1 MNLACRRAKT
11 LGPNPL
17 DRGGPLAED
26 RVAKE
31 DRTVDF
37 DQHSGVSDPRGP
49 HSRCPDLAGIV
60 VLHPVRRF
68 DLQILV
74 QIVVVTG
81 GATTVDVVVERGVNA
96 GGRRDERRFVCG
108 PAVDPNPIDL
118 QGVIDA
124 LQIDVGPG
132 PGGRLLGL

>member
-17 DRGGPLAED
+17 NRGGPLAED
-26 RVAKE
+26 RVAEE
-31 DRTVDF
+31 DRAVDF
-37 DQHSGVSDPRGP
+37 DQHGGVSNPRGP

-60 VLHPVRRF
+60 VLHPVRHS

-81 GATTVDVVVERGVNA
+81 GATTVDVVVERGVDA
-96 GGRRDERRFVCG
+96 GGRRDEGRFVCG
-108 PAVDPNPIDL
+108 PAVDPNPVDL
-118 QGVIDA
+118 QGVIDP
-124 LQIDVGPG
+124 LQIEVGPG